1 MGMGKIDVTF
11 NCAEEPVSVTTP
23 ASTLH
28 VSSPPP
34 FKLETADFNSELHA
48 RPSIYFTGPAIVEH
62 IAFMPLDGAIKEFHD
77 SLKVDDEIS
86 VRVER
91 HTEFV
96 TVTRL
101 RKLHSEPGRWPESDL
116 TEDDFARLAGLYAPR
131 LVCHVSILVLGD
143 PPEELGPVLK
153 SFDFGDTAA
162 SSIGGGS
169 AQVCSDFRVRPDNSS
184 RIILFNKDLNAHR
197 LGRMVRRI
205 CEVETYRAMALLG
218 LPEARRLA
226 PLLGAYD
233 AELVQLTNR
242 NLSTPA
248 HQHKDLIN
256 EITVL
261 SSHIISATA
270 ETRNRFGATA
280 AYAKIVEER
289 IALLRET
296 HVPGFQR
303 FGTFVERRFK
313 PAVRTCEATALRL
326 EQLSRATMHL
336 LDLLQTR
343 IQVEIEF
350 QNATQIQAVADRAA
364 TQVKIQRA
372 VEGFSIIAISYY
384 LMSLLKL
391 IYETADHAG
400 FHFDPVIM
408 LIAVPVVV
416 GTVAITIL
424 RVRHA
429 LKGEN

>member
-1 MGMGKIDVTF
+1 MTSDRP
-11 NCAEEPVSVTTP
+11 EEAALAP
-23 ASTLH
+23 ASVSTQH
-28 VSSPPP
+28 VSSPATVRP
-34 FKLETADFNSELHA
+34 ETADFNSELHA

-62 IAFMPLDGAIKEFHD
+62 VAFMPSSGTIKDFHD
-77 SLKVDDEIS
+77 SLEGDGDIS

-101 RKLHSEPGRWPESDL
+101 RKLNSKPERWPEPDL
-116 TEDDFARLAGLYAPR
+116 AEGDFARMTGLNTPR
-131 LVCHVSILVLGD
+131 LVCHASILVLGN
-143 PPEELGPVLK
+143 PPDDLGPVLK
-153 SFDFGDTAA
+153 TFDFGDTAA
-162 SSIGGGS
+162 SSIGGGA
-169 AQVCSDFRVRPDNSS
+169 AQICSDFRVRGDNSS

-205 CEVETYRAMALLG
+205 FEIETYRSMALLG

-226 PLLGAYD
+226 PLLGEYD
-233 AELVQLTNR
+233 AQLVRLTNR

-248 HQHKDLIN
+248 HQHKQLLD

-313 PAVRTCEATALRL
+313 PAVRTCEATVLRL
-326 EQLSRATMHL
+326 EHLSRATMHL

-350 QNATQIQAVADRAA
+350 QNATQIQAMADRAA

-384 LMSLLKL
+384 LLGLLKF

-400 FHFDPVIM
+400 FHIDPVIM

-416 GTVAITIL
+416 GAVAVTIL
-424 RVRHA
+424 RVKHA
-429 LKGEN
+429 LRAEN

>member
-1 MGMGKIDVTF
+1 MSGPTP
-11 NCAEEPVSVTTP
+11 PVSGPTDFGP
-23 ASTLH
+23 Q
-28 VSSPPP
+28 PG
-34 FKLETADFNSELHA
+34 DFNSELHA
-48 RPSIYFTGPAIVEH
+48 RPSIYFIGPAIVEH
-62 IAFMPLDGAIKEFHD
+62 VAFMPLDGTIKEFHD
-77 SLKVDDEIS
+77 SLKSEGEIS

-96 TVTRL
+96 TVTRVRQL
-101 RKLHSEPGRWPESDL
+101 ACEPERWPEPDL
-116 TEDDFARLAGLYAPR
+116 AEDDFARLAGLSSPR
-131 LVCHVSILVLGD
+131 LVCHASILVLGN
-143 PPEELGPVLK
+143 PPDQLEPVLK
-153 SFDFGDTAA
+153 TFDFGDTAA

-169 AQVCSDFRVRPDNSS
+169 AQVCSDFRVRGDNSS

-205 CEVETYRAMALLG
+205 FEIETYRSMALLA

-226 PLLGAYD
+226 PLLGGYD
-233 AELVQLTNR
+233 AELVQLTDR
-242 NLSTPA
+242 NLRTSA
-248 HQHKDLIN
+248 HQHKQLLE

-296 HVPGFQR
+296 RVAGFQR

-313 PAVRTCEATALRL
+313 PAVRSCEATSLRL
-326 EQLSRATMHL
+326 EYLSRATMHL

-350 QNATQIQAVADRAA
+350 QNATQIQAMADRAA

-384 LMSLLKL
+384 LLSLMKF

-400 FHFDPVIM
+400 YHFDPVIM
-408 LIAVPVVV
+408 LVAVPVVV
-416 GTVAITIL
+416 GAVAITIL
-424 RVRHA
+424 RVKHA
-429 LKGEN
+429 LKTENES

>member
-1 MGMGKIDVTF
+1 MGKTDVTL
-11 NCAEEPVSVTTP
+11 NCAEEAISATTSASAQEVSGSTTCKP
-23 ASTLH
+23 
-28 VSSPPP
+28 
-34 FKLETADFNSELHA
+34 ETADFNSELHA
-48 RPSIYFTGPAIVEH
+48 RPSIYFDGPAIVEH
-62 IAFMPLDGAIKEFHD
+62 VAFAPSDGAVKEFHD
-77 SLKVDDEIS
+77 TLEVDGEIS

-101 RKLHSEPGRWPESDL
+101 RKLDSDPECWPESDL
-116 TEDDFARLAGLYAPR
+116 TEGDFARLAGLNSPR
-131 LVCHVSILVLGD
+131 HVCHVSILVLGNAPD
-143 PPEELGPVLK
+143 ELGSVLK
-153 SFDFGDTAA
+153 TLGFGDTAA

-169 AQVCSDFRVRPDNSS
+169 AQVCSDFRVGPDHSS

-205 CEVETYRAMALLG
+205 FEIETYRSMALLG

-226 PLLGAYD
+226 PLLAGYD

-248 HQHKDLIN
+248 EQHKRLLD

-350 QNATQIQAVADRAA
+350 QNATQIQAMADRAA

-391 IYETADHAG
+391 VYETADHAG
-400 FHFDPVIM
+400 FHFHPMIM
-408 LIAVPVVV
+408 LVAIPVVM
-416 GTVAITIL
+416 GTVAIAIL
-424 RVRHA
+424 RVKHA
-429 LKGEN
+429 LKEES

>member
-1 MGMGKIDVTF
+1 MTSDRP
-11 NCAEEPVSVTTP
+11 EEAALAPAPVSTQ
-23 ASTLH
+23 H
-28 VSSPPP
+28 VSSPAAVQS
-34 FKLETADFNSELHA
+34 ETADFNSELHA

-62 IAFMPLDGAIKEFHD
+62 IAFMPLDGAIREFHD
-77 SLKVDDEIS
+77 SLKVDGEIS

-101 RKLHSEPGRWPESDL
+101 RKLQSEPRSWPESDL
-116 TEDDFARLAGLYAPR
+116 TEDDFARLAGLHAPR

-143 PPEELGPVLK
+143 PPDALGPVLK

-205 CEVETYRAMALLG
+205 CEIETYRAMALLG

-226 PLLGAYD
+226 PLLGEYD

-248 HQHKDLIN
+248 HQHKQLLN

-313 PAVRTCEATALRL
+313 PAVRTCEATVLRL
-326 EQLSRATMHL
+326 EHLSRATMHL

-343 IQVEIEF
+343 IQVEIES
-350 QNATQIQAVADRAA
+350 QNATQIQAISDRAA

-384 LMSLLKL
+384 LLGLLKF

-400 FHFDPVIM
+400 FHIDPVIM
-408 LIAVPVVV
+408 LVAVPVVV
-416 GTVAITIL
+416 GAVAVTIL
-424 RVRHA
+424 RVKHA
-429 LKGEN
+429 LKAEN

>member
-1 MGMGKIDVTF
+1 MGKTAVTL
-11 NCAEEPVSVTTP
+11 NCAEEAVSATTS
-23 ASTLH
+23 ASKQE
-28 VSSPPP
+28 VSCSASCNP
-34 FKLETADFNSELHA
+34 ESADFNSELHA
-48 RPSIYFTGPAIVEH
+48 RPSIYFDGPAIVEH
-62 IAFMPLDGAIKEFHD
+62 VAFTPADGAIKEFHD
-77 SLKVDDEIS
+77 TVEVDGKIS
-86 VRVER
+86 VRLER

-101 RKLHSEPGRWPESDL
+101 RKLDSDPECWPASDL
-116 TEDDFARLAGLYAPR
+116 TEGNFARLAGLNSPR
-131 LVCHVSILVLGD
+131 LVCHVSILVLGNAPD
-143 PPEELGPVLK
+143 ELGSVLK
-153 SFDFGDTAA
+153 TFDLGDTAA
-162 SSIGGGS
+162 SSIGGGA
-169 AQVCSDFRVRPDNSS
+169 AQVCSDFRVREDHSS

-205 CEVETYRAMALLG
+205 FEIETYRSMALLA

-226 PLLGAYD
+226 PLLSGYD
-233 AELVQLTNR
+233 AQLVQLTNR
-242 NLSTPA
+242 NLSTPT
-248 HQHKDLIN
+248 HQHKQLLD

-313 PAVRTCEATALRL
+313 PAVRTCEATVLRL
-326 EQLSRATMHL
+326 EHLSRATMHL

-350 QNATQIQAVADRAA
+350 QNATQIQAMADRAA

-391 IYETADHAG
+391 VYETADHAG
-400 FHFDPVIM
+400 FHFDPMIM
-408 LIAVPVVV
+408 LVAIPVVV

-424 RVRHA
+424 RVKHA
-429 LKGEN
+429 LKAEP

>member
-1 MGMGKIDVTF
+1 M
-11 NCAEEPVSVTTP
+11 
-23 ASTLH
+23 TLDSKKLERSGLAKALATAH
-28 VSSPPP
+28 KVSSSASAG
-34 FKLETADFNSELHA
+34 LSTDFNAELHA
-48 RPSIYFTGPAIVEH
+48 RPSIYFAGLAIVEH
-62 IAFMPLDGAIKEFHD
+62 VAFLTINATITEFHD
-77 SLKVDDEIS
+77 SLEVDGDFS

-101 RKLHSEPGRWPESDL
+101 RKLNSEPERWPEPDL
-116 TEDDFARLAGLYAPR
+116 GEGDFARLAGLKTPR
-131 LVCHVSILVLGD
+131 LVCHVSILVLGN
-143 PPEELGPVLK
+143 PPGELGPALK

-205 CEVETYRAMALLG
+205 FEIETYRSMALLG

-226 PLLGAYD
+226 PLLGEYD
-233 AELVQLTNR
+233 AQLLQLTNR

-248 HQHKDLIN
+248 NQHKQLLD

-313 PAVRTCEATALRL
+313 PAIRTCEATVSRL
-326 EQLSRATMHL
+326 EHLSRATMHL

-350 QNATQIQAVADRAA
+350 QNATQIQAMADRAA

-391 IYETADHAG
+391 VHETADHAG
-400 FHFDPVIM
+400 FHVDPVIM
-408 LIAVPVVV
+408 LVAIPVVM
-416 GTVAITIL
+416 GTVGITWSCPQKTG
-424 RVRHA
+424 HA
-429 LKGEN
+429 QV